1 MKRLSPSELKK
12 QELNELLQGRSEFKN
27 GESML
32 SELIRLTTEKNLQEL
47 LEHEQSEVLGRDRYE
62 RKTGIGHRNGYEPGT
77 LKTAEGVFKV
87 QLPQVRGLE
96 NTYCSRLWQDMGK
109 TSQHLKDLINEMYVH
124 GMSQRDIEESLTI
137 TLGQF
142 VLSKSSISL
151 LTEELL
157 KDYELFKARALD
169 VFDIAYIFLDTVYE
183 PLRQYGS
190 RTGILCCWGI
200 CADGSKVLIDLTL
213 SKSESAEST
222 KDFLYGLIKRGL
234 RTPLTITTDG
244 APGLIKA
251 IEEVWPR
258 SKRIRCWFHKMQNL
272 MQKVPDEIWPEFKAM
287 LQDMRDAPTKQQAE
301 KRYLEILDSYQREL
315 PEACRC
321 LSDDV
326 EASLNHLHVP
336 LRHRAYVR
344 TTNLIERTFVEQR
357 RRTKIIPHMWDEKQ
371 LTKLIFAVLIRVS
384 DRWNRRQFSD
394 LEKCQIYALRKEFF
408 GENDK
413 PTDSPKKKR
422 RAASQPNEQFYREI
436 GT

>member
-12 QELNELLQGRSEFKN
+12 QELNELLQGKSEFKN

-32 SELIRLTTEKNLQEL
+32 SALVRLTTEKNLQEI
-47 LEHEQSEVLGRDRYE
+47 LELEQSEVLGRERYE
-62 RKTGIGHRNGYEPGT
+62 RNGGEGHRNGYEPGT
-77 LKTAEGVFKV
+77 LKTAEGVLKV
-87 QLPQVRGLE
+87 QLPQVRGLD
-96 NTYCSRLWQDMGK
+96 NPYCSKLWQEMDK
-109 TSQHLKDLINEMYVH
+109 TSQHLRGLINEMYVH
-124 GMSQRDIEESLTI
+124 GMSQRDIEESLTS

-142 VLSKSSISL
+142 VLSKSSVSL

-157 KDYELFKARALD
+157 KDYEVFKSRGLD
-169 VFDIAYIFLDTVYE
+169 AFDIAYLFLDTVYE
-183 PLRQYGS
+183 PLRQYGT

-213 SKSESAEST
+213 SKSESAESA

-272 MQKVPDEIWPEFKAM
+272 LQKVPDQVWPEFKAM
-287 LQDMRDAPTKQQAE
+287 LQDMRDAPTKKQAE
-301 KRYLEILDSYQREL
+301 ERYAAIIDRYQREL

-321 LSDDV
+321 LTDDV
-326 EASLNHLHVP
+326 EASLNHICVP
-336 LRHRAYVR
+336 LRHRPYVR

-371 LTKLIFAVLIRVS
+371 LTKLIFAVMIRVS
-384 DRWNRRQFSD
+384 NRWNRRQFSD
-394 LEKCQIYALRKEFF
+394 FEKHQIYALRKEFF
-408 GENDK
+408 GENMK
-413 PTDSPKKKR
+413 PTIPPKKKR
-422 RAASQPNEQFYREI
+422 RAASQPNMQFYRKT